1 MWREILKREVETKGS
16 RNVERE
22 LGYSR
27 TAVYLTLQGTYKG
40 STDKIEA
47 RVMAVYGNDGNVDC
61 AVLGT
66 ITPARCIETW
76 QKAKTIGMQAS
87 NPDTLRL
94 YAACKKCKVRG

>member
-1 MWREILKREVETKGS
+1 
-16 RNVERE
+16 
-22 LGYSR
+22 
-27 TAVYLTLQGTYKG
+27 
-40 STDKIEA
+40 
-47 RVMAVYGNDGNVDC
+47 MAVYGNDGNVDC